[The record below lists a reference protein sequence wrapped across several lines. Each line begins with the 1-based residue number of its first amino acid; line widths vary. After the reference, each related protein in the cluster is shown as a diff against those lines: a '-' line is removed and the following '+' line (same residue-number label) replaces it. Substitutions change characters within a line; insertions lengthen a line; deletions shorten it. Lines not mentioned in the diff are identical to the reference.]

1 MARQTPILR
10 NNTLSFFMN
19 GQEHTLTIGTPDW
32 YTWLKTVSTFAF
44 SSEHGSFTA
53 RKEQPGNRR
62 GGEYW
67 KAYRMQRGKLRR
79 AYLGKSE
86 TLTLERLNE
95 VAAVLAGENEVNKKP
110 GSGKL
115 TRITAAHPTQT
126 LGSVKARHSNI
137 PTHLA
142 LLIGREQ
149 DMEAV
154 CILLKEDNVRLLTLV
169 GTGGV
174 GKTSLALR
182 TATELLNEFPDCIYF
197 VSLAPSATRHSLFQL
212 LPKHLE

>member
-1 MARQTPILR
+1 MAHKTPILR
-10 NNTLSFFMN
+10 NNTLYFQQE
-19 GQEHTLTIGTPDW
+19 GQQQTITVGTPDW
-32 YTWLKTVSTFAF
+32 YTWLNTVSTLAF

-67 KAYRMQRGKLRR
+67 KAYRMQRRKLRR

-95 VAAVLAGENEVNKKP
+95 VAAALAGENEVNKKP

-115 TRITAAHPTQT
+115 TRITAANPAQI

-142 LLIGREQ
+142 PLIGREQ

-154 CILLKEDNVRLLTLV
+154 CTLLKEDNVRLLT
-169 GTGGV
+169 
-174 GKTSLALR
+174 A
-182 TATELLNEFPDCIYF
+182 DC
-197 VSLAPSATRHSLFQL
+197 AERG
-212 LPKHLE
+212 HLETRRGHGTAVV